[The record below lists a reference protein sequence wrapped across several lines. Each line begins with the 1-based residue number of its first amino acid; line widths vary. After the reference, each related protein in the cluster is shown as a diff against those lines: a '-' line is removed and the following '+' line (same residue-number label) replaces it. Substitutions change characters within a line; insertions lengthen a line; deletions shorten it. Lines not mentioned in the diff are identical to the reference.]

1 MLLRLTDYA
10 KRPVAEQARLNA
22 QLDTVLAMLLPD
34 LPAHTRIVLS
44 GTGSAAVAV
53 LNNPP
58 AALAFAEAALRAN
71 QSGLDL
77 CIGIDHGPVEM
88 VSTAAGEMLS
98 GDGVATAS
106 VIAAVASGAVLLASQ
121 NFRTALAQ
129 MAPGAEARLVP
140 AENFSDAGLRT
151 YHVFSLDP
159 LAPGRRRRRLLMLGS
174 ALTLLLLISAS
185 AIRFGMPNRPQP
197 LAAYFNPPEP
207 VTAPALPPAAEP
219 AVAPVSRAASTRP
232 KSDHTKAEPT
242 KKYRFGKWWYE

>member
-1 MLLRLTDYA
+1 LTDYA

-34 LPAHTRIVLS
+34 LPPHTRIVLS
-44 GTGSAAVAV
+44 GTGSTAVAV

-71 QSGLDL
+71 QSGLGL
-77 CIGIDHGPVEM
+77 CIGIDHGPVEI
-88 VSTAAGEMLS
+88 VSSASGEMLS

-106 VIAAVASGAVLLASQ
+106 VIAAAATDSMLLASQ

-129 MAPGAEARLVP
+129 MSPGTEMRLV
-140 AENFSDAGLRT
+140 ATAHFSDAGLRT
-151 YHVFSLDP
+151 YNVFCLDP
-159 LAPGRRRRRLLMLGS
+159 LAPALRRRRLLMLGS
-174 ALTLLLLISAS
+174 ALIMLLLVSAG

-197 LAAYFNPPEP
+197 LAGYFSPAEP
-207 VTAPALPPAAEP
+207 VIAPAATPV
-219 AVAPVSRAASTRP
+219 VAPAASTAVAAERP
-232 KSDHTKAEPT
+232 KNEHTKTDRAKAEQP